1 MRTILTAA
9 ALFMTFATQAVAVS
23 GASGYMTCKVKTQYL
38 LKVAEGEIN
47 TYSGFTG
54 GINVEDTIKF
64 EYQAGKHSDTDY
76 SLFRVKI
83 TTFSGKRISFLPQ
96 YILDVSDVDNF
107 KSWTI
112 STGGAG
118 IQQGP
123 NSILTNTIIAQTDSF
138 QFNGLFYEA
147 AFERY
152 FKNDWTGILLNRMGL
167 DVHVVALDC
176 RHNNDQLD
184 RFINTM
190 KFAIERAG

>member
-1 MRTILTAA
+1 M
-9 ALFMTFATQAVAVS
+9 S
-23 GASGYMTCKVKTQYL
+23 CKVKTQYL
-38 LKVAEGEIN
+38 LKVAEGEID

-54 GINVEDTIKF
+54 GINVGDTVNF
-64 EYQAGKHSDTDY
+64 EYQAGSQGDTDY
-76 SLFRVKI
+76 TLFRVKV
-83 TTFSGKRISFLPQ
+83 TTFSGKPISFLPQ
-96 YILDVSDVDNF
+96 YVLDVSNSDNF

-123 NSILTNTIIAQTDSF
+123 NSILTNTIIAQADNF
-138 QFNGLFYEA
+138 EFNGLFYQA

-152 FKNDWTGILLNRMGL
+152 FKNDWTGILSNRMGL

-190 KFAIERAG
+190 KLAIKRAG